1 MTHLDNEIKT
11 LKSSVISMWLMV
23 INQLEKAEKAITKI
37 DKSLA
42 KEIKVNEKRVDACE
56 LKINMD
62 CENILALFSPV
73 AIDLRFVLAVMKI
86 NYNLER
92 VGDYAKSISDYTETL
107 SKNPDK
113 KLLKNTAIPEMFA
126 LSFTMLNDALRAFEN
141 DDPQLLRSIFQLDD
155 DLDKLTKKAEETICE
170 WIQVNPKD
178 ARDAISMHSIVK
190 KLERVGDQTKN
201 IATEIIFHT
210 EAKMLHHKKKKK
222 ILNELDHDHPQE
234 QEDEKPPL

>member
-1 MTHLDNEIKT
+1 MTHLDTEIKI
-11 LKSSVISMWLMV
+11 LKSSVMSMWLMV
-23 INQLEKAEKAITKI
+23 VDQLEKAEKAITKK
-37 DKSLA
+37 DKDLA
-42 KEIKVNEKRVDACE
+42 KEIKSKEKRVDAYE

-73 AIDLRFVLAVMKI
+73 AVDLRFVLAAMKI

-92 VGDYAKSISDYTETL
+92 IGDYAKSISDYTEEM
-107 SKNPDK
+107 SKHFDK
-113 KLLKNTAIPEMFA
+113 KLYHAIGIPQMFA

-141 DDPQLLRSIFQLDD
+141 DDPQLLRSIYQLDD
-155 DLDKLTKKAEETICE
+155 DLDKLNDEADDIICE

-178 ARDAISMHSIVK
+178 AKDALYLHSIVK
-190 KLERVGDQTKN
+190 KLERVGDQAKN

-222 ILNELDHDHPQE
+222 ILKELDHDQTSGEAP
-234 QEDEKPPL
+234 K